1 MSSHNMFFWRN
12 GENYHRIIIK
22 YSSLQVLC
30 IAPDK
35 ILLCCFFFV
44 VFFFFL
50 EKIKQQKSLD
60 TCMFLIYKLIY
71 HNLWG
76 GI

>member
-1 MSSHNMFFWRN
+1 MFL
-12 GENYHRIIIK
+12 I
-22 YSSLQVLC
+22 
-30 IAPDK
+30 
-35 ILLCCFFFV
+35 FFF
-44 VFFFFL
+44 FLLFFFL

-76 GI
+76 GIWVGGNKGFAFGNFWRGIWANGIYEGLALKL